1 MQYVEPLPSFEIE
14 ELANFRRGPQR
25 DNKKHFHILFSVSYG
40 LSREELAVFNS
51 SIRQAPYDRFEYPQM
66 QCSESPFTY
75 VGMSGPQD
83 EYPVYDG
90 AVRLPPLRLSA
101 VRRYKLTCFL
111 SSVHKLHV

>member
-75 VGMSGPQD
+75 VGMSGPAD

-90 AVRLPPLRLSA
+90 AVRLPPCAFQLSGG
-101 VRRYKLTCFL
+101 T
-111 SSVHKLHV
+111 S